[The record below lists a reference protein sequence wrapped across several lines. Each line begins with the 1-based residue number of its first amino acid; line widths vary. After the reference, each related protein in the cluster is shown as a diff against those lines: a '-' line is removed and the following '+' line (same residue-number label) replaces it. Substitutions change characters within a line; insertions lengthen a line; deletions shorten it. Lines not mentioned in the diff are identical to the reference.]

1 MCPHRCSVHFGCL
14 GKPQRVQG
22 PHHRELHL
30 FPIKKG
36 SFQMKFPSKKK
47 QHRSN
52 SLFSF
57 FFFSSWVCLW
67 LIAGGSFSVPP
78 PRHSLPQHTHALL
91 QQQSSSSRLRKLNLI
106 SANHSSPAHLGSHLS
121 LSSDFNNDTVPPQKE
136 EDRAQIK
143 RSCLA
148 GSSITF
154 FCPLIIFYIFFVVVV
169 VTLAFFIEHLG

>member
-1 MCPHRCSVHFGCL
+1 MPTQVLSALWMPWQATKGAGTTSSGAAPLPNKERKLSNEISI
-14 GKPQRVQG
+14 Q
-22 PHHRELHL
+22 
-30 FPIKKG
+30 KKTTQEQF
-36 SFQMKFPSKKK
+36 SFF
-47 QHRSN
+47 
-52 SLFSF
+52 F

-154 FCPLIIFYIFFVVVV
+154 FCPLIIFYIFFCRCCCHSCI
-169 VTLAFFIEHLG
+169 FY